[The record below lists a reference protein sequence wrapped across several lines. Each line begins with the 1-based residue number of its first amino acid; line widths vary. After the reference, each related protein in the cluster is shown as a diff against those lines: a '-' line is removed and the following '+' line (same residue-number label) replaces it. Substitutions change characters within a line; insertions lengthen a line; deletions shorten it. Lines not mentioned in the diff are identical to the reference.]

1 MQPNTQPQPVQP
13 TPPSDEIGIK
23 DLIREFRLWK
33 SLIRKNWHWLLLAGL
48 AGGALGY
55 FYASRDIP
63 QYTAKTRFMLK
74 NEGVGSLFGG
84 QMSSLSGLLGG
95 GQMGTPLERTA
106 EVIASDRIVGRALLR
121 EITIGDST
129 DLVINHF
136 IRLSNLRKAWSKDT
150 LLKNVRFKNTDNEIE
165 KLNIPQRKA
174 FKYVKNLMVP
184 EKGMG
189 VVRKAFDKKSG
200 VLTLSCVHKNEGFA
214 IALSNVIYEE
224 LSNFFVEQMTFTS
237 TNNAEVMRR
246 KMDSI
251 QRQLNSVRRSFA
263 QQTDQSLGLLLQQ
276 DKVDLKALSVKEQ
289 MLTVMYA
296 EAVKNYES
304 FQFMNSAA
312 MPSLTLIDYPYS
324 PLIPVRKSKK
334 LYSVLAF
341 TCFIFISLVI
351 FRIIYY
357 WKGATLRHSL

>member
-23 DLIREFRLWK
+23 DLIAEFRLWK
-33 SLIRKNWHWLLLAGL
+33 TLIRKNWHLLLLAGL

-74 NEGVGSLFGG
+74 NEGVGSLFGS
-84 QMSSLSGLLGG
+84 QMSGLSGLLGG

-106 EVIASDRIVGRALLR
+106 EVIASDRIIGKALLR
-121 EITIGDST
+121 VMTIGDSS

-136 IRLSNLRKAWSKDT
+136 IRLSNIRKAWAKDT
-150 LLKNVRFKNTDNEIE
+150 LLKDVRFAMSDNEIE
-165 KLNIPQRKA
+165 KLSIPQRKA
-174 FKYVKNLMVP
+174 FKLVRNMMVP
-184 EKGMG
+184 EKGKG
-189 VVRKAFDKKSG
+189 IVQKAYDKKSG
-200 VLTLSCVHKNEGFA
+200 VLTFSCVHRNESFA
-214 IALSNVIYEE
+214 IGLSKVIYKE
-224 LSNFFVEQMTFTS
+224 LSDFFIEQMTFS
-237 TNNAEVMRR
+237 SSNNAQVVKR

-251 QRQLNSVRRSFA
+251 QGQLNAVRRSFA
-263 QQTDQSLGLLLQQ
+263 RQTDQSLGLLLQQ

-289 MLTVMYA
+289 MLTVAYA
-296 EAVKNYES
+296 EAMKNYET

-324 PLIPVRKSKK
+324 PIKPIKKS
-334 LYSVLAF
+334 
-341 TCFIFISLVI
+341 
-351 FRIIYY
+351 RIIYSIAISFLFIFFLLIA
-357 WKGATLRHSL
+357 KRVKKFMDLVMSDKS